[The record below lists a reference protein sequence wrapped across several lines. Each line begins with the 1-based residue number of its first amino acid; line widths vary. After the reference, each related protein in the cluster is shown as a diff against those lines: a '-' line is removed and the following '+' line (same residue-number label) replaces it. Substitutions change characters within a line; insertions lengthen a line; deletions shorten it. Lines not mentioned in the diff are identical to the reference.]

1 MVTMP
6 RSARLAAW
14 ATAWLHDDCTL
25 DDVVNRV
32 CADDEPHNV
41 TDVPGHP
48 STVNFVSAL
57 TTLRAEGVT
66 SFQVTLPA
74 PGDPVGLGG
83 PADLT
88 ADAID
93 AGEAVLATG
102 TTTYALVPDIQVFG
116 PPGDQGHMVT
126 WRCRPADS
134 PPAGPNLPEAEQTL
148 ASTLRETGATLAKLD
163 VAAWKPEVA
172 ALLDDVRSEPIA
184 EPLPRTFPAKA
195 QVVAARSIRLMAVA
209 DFALGDDGGA
219 VTLGS
224 AESRRAALAPLERAA
239 RHALIAACNSL
250 AAGSAAGVHH
260 DAR

>member
-14 ATAWLHDDCTL
+14 ASSWLRDDSTL
-25 DDVVNRV
+25 DDVLTRV
-32 CADDEPHNV
+32 CGDDEPHDV
-41 TDVPGHP
+41 VDVPGNA
-48 STVNFVSAL
+48 STVNLVAAL
-57 TTLRAEGVT
+57 IALREAGVT
-66 SFQVTLPA
+66 AFQVSLPV

-93 AGEAVLATG
+93 AREAVLAVGATP
-102 TTTYALVPDIQVFG
+102 YALVPHIQVFG
-116 PPGDQGHMVT
+116 PPGDQGHLVT
-126 WRCRPADS
+126 WRCRPAGT

-148 ASTLRETGATLAKLD
+148 AGTLRDTGATLAKLD
-163 VAAWKPEVA
+163 VASWKPEVA

-184 EPLPRTFPAKA
+184 EPLPRAFSPKA
-195 QVVAARSIRLMAVA
+195 QVVAARSIRLLAVTE
-209 DFALGDDGGA
+209 FALGDDGGA

-250 AAGSAAGVHH
+250 
-260 DAR
+260 R